1 MAKTKTPA
9 APRAPKGA
17 GIGDA
22 IREAL
27 KAGKTNPEILEIVKK
42 KFPDASTSLASV
54 NWYRGK
60 MRAAG
65 EKVPSGREL
74 KGPAKPKTAAAPKA
88 KKAEVVKKK
97 PTLVKKPVLVK
108 KKKVSPLD

>member
-9 APRAPKGA
+9 APKAPKGT

-27 KAGKTNPEILEIVKK
+27 KAGKTNQEILDIVKK
-42 KFPDASTSLASV
+42 KFPDSKTSLSSV

-74 KGPAKPKTAAAPKA
+74 KGPAAPKATKA

-108 KKKVSPLD
+108 KKKASPLD